1 MGSVL
6 LGIYYPGNC
15 LPGTS
20 ERGEECGKVPV
31 FQGTVSRVPL
41 IPGKSSPGNEFLGSV
56 CRRDIEA
63 GTCNPWIY
71 VGETSKDILQCVLSF
86 LTKEAKW
93 DAFCFELI
101 SNSISSIW
109 VN

>member
-1 MGSVL
+1 MWDMGSVL

-41 IPGKSSPGNEFLGSV
+41 IPGKSSLGNEFLGSV

-63 GTCNPWIY
+63 GTCNPGTF
-71 VGETSKDILQCVLSF
+71 VGESYNLLTRFIVL
-86 LTKEAKW
+86 
-93 DAFCFELI
+93 
-101 SNSISSIW
+101 
-109 VN
+109 